1 MLTEKHPWSRGDMD
15 RYGRSIRDG
24 TEFDRGLAT
33 DIRVW
38 HFRLLD
44 DVKDVLQTALSG
56 QGSAYFSITK
66 RVKTE
71 ISTRQKLQRQS
82 MKLSQMQDF
91 AGARVTLRGGLRE
104 QADAVAAVATAFEAV
119 GARSIKVKEILDVPH
134 SGYRAVH
141 LHVTAEAGRAEVQFR
156 TETQAQWANAYELL
170 ADLTGR
176 EVRYG
181 ENSMSGPVAG
191 VVMWMQLTSDSTHAW
206 ERSVQAWEGSQE
218 EPVVPV
224 DPGLQVFGGV
234 KAYRLFI
241 QRHRKALV
249 ELLSYA
255 EDHFRKLKEAQR

>member
-24 TEFDRGLAT
+24 TEFDRELAT
-33 DIRVW
+33 DIRAW
-38 HFRLLD
+38 HFHLLD
-44 DVKDVLQTALSG
+44 EVKGILESALSG
-56 QGSAYFSITK
+56 ADIGYFSITK

-104 QADAVAAVATAFEAV
+104 QADAVAAVVEAFEKA
-119 GARSIKVKEILDVPH
+119 GARSVRVKEILDVPH

-141 LHVTAEAGRAEVQFR
+141 LHVTAEAGRTEVQLR

-181 ENSMSGPVAG
+181 ENSLSGPVAG
-191 VVMWMQLTSDSTHAW
+191 VVTWMQMTSDSTYEW
-206 ERSVQAWEGSQE
+206 EKSVQVWEDAQRES
-218 EPVVPV
+218 VVPV

-234 KAYRLFI
+234 KAHREFI
-241 QRHRKALV
+241 VRHRNALV

-255 EDHFRKLKEAQR
+255 EDHFRRLKEAQR